1 MNHSI
6 LHHRRL
12 KHQGFSM
19 LELMIVLV
27 LMVGILA
34 IAWPSLQRPFR
45 QASLQTAAQ
54 QLREA
59 IDDSRS
65 QAITSGHPVFLELKE
80 GNGEFRTGCFESFQ
94 SDDSVDTG
102 TSSGLE
108 ASEKAIAEL
117 SYTSNTSTTH
127 ARTFKLPSHVKI
139 AKVRW
144 ALESPSDDSLME
156 LAATETEANILA
168 LGTEGKET
176 ESLASS
182 DSEAALESL
191 GVQEEACWLPITAVG
206 KGRDIFI
213 ELYDESID
221 RSLTVCF
228 ASATGA
234 LEILR

>member
-1 MNHSI
+1 MNHPI
-6 LHHRRL
+6 RPQRRL

-19 LELMIVLV
+19 LELMIVLIV
-27 LMVGILA
+27 MVGILA

-45 QASLQTAAQ
+45 QASLQAAAQ

-65 QAITSGHPVFLELKE
+65 QAITSGHPVFVELKE

-94 SDDSVDTG
+94 NDDSVDTG

-117 SYTSNTSTTH
+117 AQASNHSTSS
-127 ARTFKLPSHVKI
+127 AKTFKLPSHVKI

-144 ALESPSDDSLME
+144 ALESPTDDSLME
-156 LAATETEANILA
+156 LASTETEANILD
-168 LGTEGKET
+168 LGSEEKEGG
-176 ESLASS
+176 SLASS
-182 DSEAALESL
+182 DSEADLESL
-191 GVQEEACWLPITAVG
+191 GTQEEVCWLPITAVG